1 MSAAGPPQGANQAPA
16 GGSAAAKPQA
26 WGEHTRARFD
36 IVALGEAMV
45 EFNAARA
52 ADARAWL
59 QGFGGDT
66 SNTSIS
72 AARLGARTAYAT
84 RVGDDAFGR
93 LLLALWQEEGVA
105 TDGVAVDAERPTG
118 VYFVSHGE
126 AGHAFSYLRHGSA
139 ASAMTP
145 ASLPLNVL
153 RSTRVL
159 HLSGISQAIS
169 TSACDACFAAIDV
182 ARTAGAK
189 IAYDTNLRL
198 KLWPL
203 ARARAVIAE
212 SLRLADWA
220 LPSHD
225 DATHLFGD
233 DDPAGIVERCHA
245 LGARVVVLKLG
256 REGCLVSDGA
266 RRERIEGR
274 RVASVD
280 ATGAGDCFDGA
291 FEARMVAGDDAF
303 AAARYANCAAAIA
316 TTGYGAVA
324 PLPHPALVGRMMDG

>member
-1 MSAAGPPQGANQAPA
+1 MS
-16 GGSAAAKPQA
+16 
-26 WGEHTRARFD
+26 ARFD

-45 EFNAARA
+45 EFNEARA
-52 ADARAWL
+52 ADARTWL

-66 SNTSIS
+66 SNAMIA
-72 AARLGARTAYAT
+72 AARLGARTAYVT
-84 RVGDDAFGR
+84 RIGHDAFGR
-93 LLLALWQEEGVA
+93 RLLGLWQDEGVA
-105 TDGVAVDAERPTG
+105 TEGVGVDDERPTG

-126 AGHAFSYLRHGSA
+126 QGHEFSYLRHGSA

-145 ASLPLNVL
+145 ASLPQALL
-153 RSTRVL
+153 RATRVL

-169 TSACDACFAAIDV
+169 TSACDACFAAIDL
-182 ARTAGAK
+182 ARAAGAK

-203 ARARAVIAE
+203 ARAKAIVFE
-212 SLRLADWA
+212 TLRMADWA

-225 DATHLFGD
+225 DAKHLFD
-233 DDPAGIVERCHA
+233 DDAPTHIVDACHD

-256 REGCLVSDGA
+256 REGCVVSDGT
-266 RRERIEGR
+266 RCERIEGR

-291 FEARMVAGDDAF
+291 FEARMAAGDDAF
-303 AAARYANCAAAIA
+303 AAGRYANAAAALA

-324 PLPHPALVGRMMDG
+324 PLPRIEEVLRVIDA